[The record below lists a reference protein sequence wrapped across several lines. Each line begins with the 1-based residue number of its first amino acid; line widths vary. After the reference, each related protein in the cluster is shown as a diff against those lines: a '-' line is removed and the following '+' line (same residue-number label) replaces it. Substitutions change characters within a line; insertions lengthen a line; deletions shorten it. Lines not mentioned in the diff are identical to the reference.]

1 MSKKATLPRLHIGPN
16 YIRSRYHNRSIDL
29 FRDDKR
35 GGATL
40 RILNAKPE
48 HPMSECVTVVDD
60 GRMGLG
66 YVRIGLSDEALDAL
80 EQALLLRRQEW
91 KHQQKP

>member
-1 MSKKATLPRLHIGPN
+1 MNKKAILPRLHLGKNI
-16 YIRSRYHNRSIDL
+16 IRSRYRNRSIDL
-29 FRDDKR
+29 LRSNKA

-40 RILNAKPE
+40 RIVNAKPE
-48 HPMSECVTVVDD
+48 HPMSECMTVVDD

-66 YVRIGLSDEALDAL
+66 YVTIGLSDEALDAL

-91 KHQQKP
+91 ENQQNP